1 MRSTAVSRL
10 LRREA
15 FWVALLLLGALL
27 LRLMLHFRA
36 PAFVSKDSQ
45 SYFFP
50 GWSLEHGLPFE
61 LGFRRTPGYPFFIA
75 GSVFLFGEDLRALAL
90 TQHLLGVVTVGL
102 TYLLGKK
109 TFGHVSGLIAGV
121 LVAISAPL
129 LIYERYVMTEA
140 LFGCLVT
147 ATLLAAVWALGRTPK
162 LGARDPRSSTRRLV
176 SQLWPFLLAGILLG
190 MAALTRPV
198 AQLLA
203 SLLVAGIVARSLP
216 RWRGALFASVAL
228 GAGMLLVQ
236 GPWMVRNYVV
246 QGNLSSSTF
255 GRTLIARTAYYDR
268 GFVFYKPGVTSTEDG
283 LMKSRARQIVQEL
296 ADKRSSD
303 GVIAGRLRE
312 EFDLGPLEVNA
323 LLRDIATE
331 AILRDPW
338 RYVSGTL
345 SMSAEIFVGVEERFL
360 DHWKEYKDVNPWNPR
375 VAALV
380 GDPTAWEVRE
390 RSTAHRLADIYEPA
404 NFAPV
409 TFTLFCLGCVAAVA
423 SSRARPALLPAL
435 AAIGLIVA
443 SAALDGPVER
453 YRYPVDPSISVL
465 VAGGLVS
472 STLTLWRLGVPR
484 RSRQTASARP

>member
-1 MRSTAVSRL
+1 MRLTAVPRL

-36 PAFVSKDSQ
+36 PAFVGKDSQ

-75 GSVFLFGEDLRALAL
+75 GSIFLFGEELRALAL
-90 TQHLLGVVTVGL
+90 TQHILGVITVGL
-102 TYLLGKK
+102 TYLLGRM
-109 TFGHVSGLIAGV
+109 TFGPVTGLIAGT

-129 LIYERYVMTEA
+129 LIYERYVMTET
-140 LFGCLVT
+140 LFGCLIT
-147 ATLLAAVWALGRTPK
+147 ATLVAAIWALGRTVDG
-162 LGARDPRSSTRRLV
+162 GATEPRPTTRRLPV
-176 SQLWPFLLAGILLG
+176 RLWPFLLTGVLLG
-190 MAALTRPV
+190 MTALTRPV

-203 SLLVAGIVARSLP
+203 PLLVAAIVLRFLP
-216 RWRGALFASVAL
+216 RWRITLLASVAI
-228 GAGMLLVQ
+228 GAGMLLIQ
-236 GPWMVRNYVV
+236 GPWMIRNYVV

-268 GFVFYKPGVTSTEDG
+268 GFVFYKPGVTSTEGG
-283 LMKSRARQIVQEL
+283 LTKTKARQIVQDL

-312 EFDLGPLEVNA
+312 EFNLDPIQVNA

-360 DHWKEYKDVNPWNPR
+360 DHWKEYKDVNPWNPQIG
-375 VAALV
+375 ALV
-380 GDPTAWEVRE
+380 GDPTPWEARE

-404 NFAPV
+404 DFAP
-409 TFTLFCLGCVAAVA
+409 FIFGLFCLGCVAAVV

-465 VAGGLVS
+465 AAGGLVS
-472 STLTLWRLGVPR
+472 AALMLWRLRVPR
-484 RSRQTASARP
+484 RSGQTAPARP